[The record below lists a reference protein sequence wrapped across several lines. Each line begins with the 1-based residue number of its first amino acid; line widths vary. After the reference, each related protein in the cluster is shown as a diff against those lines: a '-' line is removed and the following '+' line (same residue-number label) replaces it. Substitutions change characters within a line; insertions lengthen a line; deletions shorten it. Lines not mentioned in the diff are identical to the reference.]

1 MGDLIDA
8 EVVDAQR
15 GVDMLISIVRKA
27 KKISVFDEDTRG
39 LACDDLE
46 LHPNEIVPYQDFCR
60 VLVLISGFGRRLLSS
75 SSTHPIFSIIN
86 SLYQT
91 LQAHVLQSCLQTYES
106 REEMNTRTLLSCMNE
121 LYNNGNF
128 SCSYASRKSI

>member
-1 MGDLIDA
+1 MGDLIDS

-15 GVDMLISIVRKA
+15 GVDMLMSIVRNA
-27 KKISVFDEDTRG
+27 KKLSVFDEDARG
-39 LACDDLE
+39 LTSDDQE

-75 SSTHPIFSIIN
+75 SAASHPIFSTLN

-91 LQAHVLQSCLQTYES
+91 LQAHVL
-106 REEMNTRTLLSCMNE
+106 
-121 LYNNGNF
+121 
-128 SCSYASRKSI
+128 

>member
-1 MGDLIDA
+1 MGDLIDS

-15 GVDMLISIVRKA
+15 GVDMLMSIVRSA
-27 KKISVFDEDTRG
+27 KKLSVFDELERG
-39 LACDDLE
+39 LACDGLE

-75 SSTHPIFSIIN
+75 SAAAHPIFSTLN

-91 LQAHVLQSCLQTYES
+91 LQAHVL
-106 REEMNTRTLLSCMNE
+106 
-121 LYNNGNF
+121 
-128 SCSYASRKSI
+128 